1 MGRCPKAPE
10 YGAREA
16 GNIFTYWRSVSS
28 QKNAASEIWKMLQ
41 VYPKR
46 CKKNKQHFHQ
56 TCSIFTQKMLRLRC
70 EHAPRLRNMVQ
81 DKLATFSLLMQHF
94 TPKNAAFEIW
104 KCCKSTKNA
113 ARGTN
118 NIFTKHAAYSPK
130 ECFFYDVKMPQGL
143 WIWCNISWQ
152 HFHYWRSIS
161 PPKNAAW
168 EFWKCCK
175 STTNGARGTNNI
187 FTKHAAYSP
196 KKCFFYD
203 VKMPQGL
210 WIWCNIS
217 WQHFHYWRSIS
228 SPKTL
233 RENFGNAASLPQ
245 MVQEVQT
252 TFSPN
257 MQHIHP

>member
-1 MGRCPKAPE
+1 MGRCPKASE

-16 GNIFTYWRSVSS
+16 GNIFTYWRSISS
-28 QKNAASEIWKMLQ
+28 PKNAAREIWKMLQ
-41 VYPKR
+41 VYQKR

-104 KCCKSTKNA
+104 KCCKST
-113 ARGTN
+113 
-118 NIFTKHAAYSPK
+118 
-130 ECFFYDVKMPQGL
+130 
-143 WIWCNISWQ
+143 
-152 HFHYWRSIS
+152 
-161 PPKNAAW
+161 
-168 EFWKCCK
+168 
-175 STTNGARGTNNI
+175 TNGARGTSNI

-257 MQHIHP
+257 MQHIHPKNASSMMWRCPKAYEYGAT